1 MSLYPNRKKL
11 TEYPTVTPTLS
22 DSVVNIQSSTV
33 KQSTLQSILN
43 LFNSNLPQATEFVK
57 GAARLATQPEVNA
70 GIDDSKIITPL
81 KLSSFIGNQLPIA
94 SETNKGIIE
103 LATQTETNTGT
114 DDTRAITPLKL
125 TNRIASESL
134 TGILALSSTVESENA
149 GDSSVNISTLNDTK
163 AVTPKKW
170 RDAWNK
176 VLATVW
182 AFAEKISFSKGINLL
197 SSTVPLVDG
206 DITFNSNKYSGKIAG
221 NVVSIIT
228 SDSAA
233 TESTKGV
240 AEIATQA
247 EVTTGTD
254 DTRFITPLKL
264 RQNQFN
270 SATVTSTAINPF
282 IVTLNSIA
290 GNIIIPTGVGCN
302 IISGTGQ
309 LIVLNNTFLTTTSVI
324 EYTIR
329 SYGKMLMQGGYNVTT
344 NQANISVYNAD
355 ITAVTQLDIYFKI
368 LNS

>member
-11 TEYPTVTPTLS
+11 TEYPTVTPTLA
-22 DSVVNIQSSTV
+22 DSVINIQSSTV

-81 KLSSFIGNQLPIA
+81 KLSSFIGTQLPIA

-103 LATQTETNTGT
+103 LATQAETNTGT

-125 TNRIASESL
+125 ANRIASETL
-134 TGILALSSTVESENA
+134 TGIAELANQSEAELAASEATVSNIDHTKIITPRGWRWAWDKALAL
-149 GDSSVNISTLNDTK
+149 
-163 AVTPKKW
+163 
-170 RDAWNK
+170 
-176 VLATVW
+176 VW
-182 AFAEKISFSKGINLL
+182 TFAEKISFSKGINLV

-206 DITFNSNKYSGKIAG
+206 DITFNSNRYYGKIAG

-228 SDSAA
+228 SDLAA
-233 TESTKGV
+233 TESAKGV
-240 AEIATQA
+240 AELATQA
-247 EVTTGTD
+247 ETD
-254 DTRFITPLKL
+254 AGVNDTKIVTPLKL

-329 SYGKMLMQGGYNVTT
+329 SYGKMLMQGGYNVSTG
-344 NQANISVYNAD
+344 QANISVYNVD
-355 ITAVTQLDIYFKI
+355 INTVTQLDINFRV

>member
-11 TEYPTVTPTLS
+11 TEYPTVTPTLA

-43 LFNSNLPQATEFVK
+43 LFNNNLPQATEFVK

-125 TNRIASESL
+125 ANRIASETL
-134 TGILALSSTVESENA
+134 TGI
-149 GDSSVNISTLNDTK
+149 
-163 AVTPKKW
+163 
-170 RDAWNK
+170 
-176 VLATVW
+176 
-182 AFAEKISFSKGINLL
+182 
-197 SSTVPLVDG
+197 
-206 DITFNSNKYSGKIAG
+206 
-221 NVVSIIT
+221 
-228 SDSAA
+228 
-233 TESTKGV
+233 

-282 IVTLNSIA
+282 TVTLNSIA

-329 SYGKMLMQGGYNVTT
+329 SYGKMLMQGGYNVSTG
-344 NQANISVYNAD
+344 QANISVYNAD
-355 ITAVTQLDIYFKI
+355 INTVTQLNINFRI